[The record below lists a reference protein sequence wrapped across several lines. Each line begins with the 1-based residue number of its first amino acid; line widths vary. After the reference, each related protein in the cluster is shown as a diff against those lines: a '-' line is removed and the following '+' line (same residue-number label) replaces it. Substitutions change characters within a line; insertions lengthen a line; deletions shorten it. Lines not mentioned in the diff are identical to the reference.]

1 MTGRHDAGDNGDNC
15 FAGLMGGDHKAL
27 VMISHPDIDRREMVN
42 VLCRRWPDV
51 VLKDLEHEEPAWA
64 MTAGDAADLG
74 SRRRGV

>member
-1 MTGRHDAGDNGDNC
+1 
-15 FAGLMGGDHKAL
+15 MGGDHKAL
-27 VMISHPDIDRREMVN
+27 IMISHPDIDRREMLN

>member
-1 MTGRHDAGDNGDNC
+1 
-15 FAGLMGGDHKAL
+15 MGGDHKAL
-27 VMISHPDIDRREMVN
+27 IMISHPDIDRREMLN
-42 VLCRRWPDV
+42 VLCRRSPDV